1 MILNNIKTSR
11 FTKERGFTIVELLIV
26 IVIIAILAAIT
37 IVAYNGITA
46 RANTTKAQTN
56 AANAQKVAEAFN
68 ADNGRYPQTTVEL
81 TSGGTSAK
89 LPSGLAVAIGL
100 PGTNGTTFSPGTEL
114 VTSSNGLTTVSY
126 SCYLVCANSTGGRI
140 RYFDFTTQLPSTTV
154 IYVGAAGAANGVFVA
169 PAS

>member
-1 MILNNIKTSR
+1 MILNKV
-11 FTKERGFTIVELLIV
+11 KQMKDERGFTIVELLIV

-56 AANAQKVAEAFN
+56 AANAQKVAEAYN
-68 ADNGRYPQTTVEL
+68 ADNGRYPATTVEL

-89 LPSGLAVAIGL
+89 LPSGISVAIGL
-100 PGTNGTTFSPGTEL
+100 PGTNGTTFTGTEL
-114 VTSSNGLTTVSY
+114 VTSGNGLTTVSY
-126 SCYLVCANSTGGRI
+126 SCYITCTNSTGGRI
-140 RYFDFTTQLPSTTV
+140 RYWDFTTQAASTTV
-154 IYVGAAGAANGVFVA
+154 IYVGAANATTGAFVA